1 MSLSTNKLK
10 RRIKLMKTTVI
21 SEKYLWLKIKRA
33 KKKGLAGN
41 TYKRIENMR
50 EMI

>member
-33 KKKGLAGN
+33 KTKKDWQAIL
-41 TYKRIENMR
+41 IR
-50 EMI
+50 EKKI